1 MNLCRNELR
10 HLGRAADADC
20 LQSRETPAA
29 AWELAQR
36 WAAPDELACIT
47 GSFFIAAEMRGLATA
62 AAVAERPA

>member
-1 MNLCRNELR
+1 VGWHR
-10 HLGRAADADC
+10 
-20 LQSRETPAA
+20 RETPAA
-29 AWELAQR
+29 AWALAQR